1 MILQVLA
8 AASLFFLVLFYAIII
23 MDFYDDN

>member
-23 MDFYDDN
+23 MDYYDN